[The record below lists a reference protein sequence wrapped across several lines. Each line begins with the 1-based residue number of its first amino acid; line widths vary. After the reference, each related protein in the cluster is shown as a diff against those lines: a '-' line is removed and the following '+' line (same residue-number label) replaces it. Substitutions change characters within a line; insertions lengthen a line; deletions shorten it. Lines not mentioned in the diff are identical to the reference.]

1 MSRSWRSAD
10 WTLLYRV
17 FAVKDGAAIAGMLG
31 NFAAVGARGAEHP
44 SHTQAN
50 SVPPLIHIESRVSRY
65 SYGYRNPNGP
75 IDQVTWF
82 VSEVRHTM
90 TSPPLPRSPPLPGV
104 YMRGSSKE
112 QPRANRSFFLASLGS
127 ECFHR
132 PYGHVSAPK
141 RRIYH
146 HVYEQAVHHHLPHA
160 AAHAFRLNRR
170 RTR

>member
-17 FAVKDGAAIAGMLG
+17 FAVKDGAATAGMLG
-31 NFAAVGARGAEHP
+31 NFAAFAARGAEHP
-44 SHTQAN
+44 SHTHAN
-50 SVPPLIHIESRVSRY
+50 SVPPLIHIDSRVSRY

-90 TSPPLPRSPPLPGV
+90 TSPSFARSPPLPGV
-104 YMRGSSKE
+104 YLRGLSKQ

-127 ECFHR
+127 ECFRR

-141 RRIYH
+141 RGIHH
-146 HVYEQAVHHHLPHA
+146 HVSQHAGRHHLPHA
-160 AAHAFRLNRR
+160 AAHAFRLDLQ